1 MRCWMKKK
9 DAVLTLQTHCRSLA
23 LPIDSER
30 RISPRDNQIQ
40 IGKCAMVL
48 IASAETSLSSN
59 LWVVSSVQLC
69 KQYIIE
75 KFLPWRT
82 SAIACLL
89 QFQWMCK
96 KLSWRQATPHVCL
109 RMKQTD
115 ACKRS
120 VLLFMTVKTRPFG
133 WNRLLMC
140 PWFAWNKIKSQ
151 MPKTL
156 PFTLWNYCSLYTKHV
171 EILIYKWPPGS

>member
-1 MRCWMKKK
+1 MSIRFNGVLFVQFSILQIFFHVCSKWRKSTQVMEKKMSTINWAFQNLARCYVFFRWLLHTIENVTISDSHSIDSVVETENKLKLGWTQVLMRCWMKKK
-9 DAVLTLQTHCRSLA
+9 DAVLTLQTHSRSLA

-59 LWVVSSVQLC
+59 FWVVSSVQLC
-69 KQYIIE
+69 KQYTIE

-89 QFQWMCK
+89 
-96 KLSWRQATPHVCL
+96 
-109 RMKQTD
+109 
-115 ACKRS
+115 
-120 VLLFMTVKTRPFG
+120 
-133 WNRLLMC
+133 
-140 PWFAWNKIKSQ
+140 
-151 MPKTL
+151 
-156 PFTLWNYCSLYTKHV
+156 
-171 EILIYKWPPGS
+171 